1 MSSVNDYSMLSRGD
15 VIKTFR
21 KKAGLKQMDLAYF
34 VDKHEKTIC
43 RYESNSVNIP
53 DKVFYE
59 IGYVLNIPHDILLQF
74 PNFERNDEDIP
85 VERKKI
91 KDMTKGDFIRAK
103 RYEADMTQ
111 RELGSLVNMSCC
123 VISEFENNRRD
134 ININKFNLL
143 CAALGVDEKEKEK
156 FLLNGGKSISRQL
169 NCDTTNMTKGEF
181 IRVKRKKAGITQIE
195 LASLVN
201 MTNSALSDFENNK
214 RNIGI
219 NNFNLLCDAL
229 DIDEKEKDEFLQNE
243 RKKIIEQ
250 LNNIF
255 PCDIS
260 NMTIGEKILYLRM
273 LNNLTIP
280 QLAEK
285 SGVSVTGIR
294 KIESS
299 IVTPRNNTIIKL
311 SKALGVDLNSDL
323 HCVKNLNIN

>member
-15 VIKTFR
+15 LIKTFR
-21 KKAGLKQMDLAYF
+21 KKAGLKQKDLAYF

-59 IGYVLNIPHDILLQF
+59 IGYVLNIPQDILLQS
-74 PNFERNDEDIP
+74 PKFERNDEDIP

-91 KDMTKGDFIRAK
+91 KDMTKGEFIRAK
-103 RYEADMTQ
+103 R
-111 RELGSLVNMSCC
+111 
-123 VISEFENNRRD
+123 
-134 ININKFNLL
+134 
-143 CAALGVDEKEKEK
+143 KE
-156 FLLNGGKSISRQL
+156 
-169 NCDTTNMTKGEF
+169 
-181 IRVKRKKAGITQIE
+181 AGITQIE

-219 NNFNLLCDAL
+219 NKFNLLCAAL

-250 LNNIF
+250 LNKIF

-260 NMTIGEKILYLRM
+260 NMTIGEKVLYLRM
-273 LNNLTIP
+273 LKNLTIS
-280 QLAEK
+280 QLAEM
-285 SGVSVTGIR
+285 SDVSISGIR

-299 IVTPRNNTIIKL
+299 VIAPRNNTIIKL

-323 HCVKNLNIN
+323 HS